1 MDAKLELQ
9 KSVLYLFKSVLPIE
23 TKAKCSYLD
32 LLLEGV
38 YIMPE
43 ARQYLDE
50 RLKGF
55 CTREFGNNV
64 IHYNRTALFK
74 SFKDADKSNVEQLLV
89 DQLDHYL
96 SVYTQTEEFSSKAI
110 NSSLVYVPVKSET
123 YECEPFIFNAT
134 IISIITEEEL
144 IERVKALLSSG
155 IALNAATQDSLV
167 NIFKAYKDK
176 FDINTI
182 KNKEFL
188 MHVCKELNLVPKKA
202 EQLLRYCIYRTTS
215 NPMVINSAR
224 KRKELNDYLRSY
236 PQTIN
241 RILKQYVEENGIE
254 PIAQQFNRYRKL
266 WIILKHAGYE
276 SATIINRARKLSD
289 KLNCPH
295 KLQVLDR
302 INDKTI
308 DIEDVKKELEKV
320 TVFKKFSL
328 LNAIYNAKSN
338 DKMYVIRNGR
348 TYSTTKEH
356 TSKASFK
363 IKNLVFNSIKK
374 DIGKNIKGKR
384 FYIPEGIMYAVPT
397 SQKNFIDNIP
407 MYTRYKMDKNSII
420 GIHWTNSEDGRVDLD
435 LHYTS
440 KNIHIGWNSR
450 FDSKEN
456 ILYTGDLTDAPAP
469 KGATEAFYIKD
480 TLKDDF
486 GMISVNNYSGNPDL
500 FELFIGSDPEKKIYD
515 RNGIMNA
522 ENLAFKFTG
531 LSMNNDNEK
540 CFGII
545 DSQEDSREFIFIDNS
560 SGFDRVPSYS
570 AQKEVM
576 LSAIRSMAK
585 NRLYLNELIEKLG
598 GEIVLDKE
606 SADYDLSI
614 NSLVKDSFNFLFK
627 ADV

>member
-1 MDAKLELQ
+1 MDAELELQ

-23 TKAKCSYLD
+23 TKAKCNYLD

-64 IHYNRTALFK
+64 VHYNRTALFK
-74 SFKDADKSNVEQLLV
+74 SFKDVDRANVEQLLV

-96 SVYTQTEEFSSKAI
+96 SVYTQTEETFSKAI

-123 YECEPFIFNAT
+123 YECEPFIFNT
-134 IISIITEEEL
+134 TVISIITEEEL
-144 IERVKALLSSG
+144 IKRATDLLSSG
-155 IALNAATQDSLV
+155 IALNSATQESLI

-176 FDINTI
+176 FDINAI

-188 MHVCKELNLVPKKA
+188 MCICKELNLVPKKA
-202 EQLLRYCIYRTTS
+202 EQLLRYCVYRITS
-215 NPMVINSAR
+215 NPMIINSTRER
-224 KRKELNDYLRSY
+224 KNLYSRICFYTT
-236 PQTIN
+236 TIN
-241 RILKQYVEENGIE
+241 RILKQYVEENGVE

-266 WIILKHAGYE
+266 WIILKHAGKD
-276 SATIINRARKLSD
+276 ATTIINRARKLSD
-289 KLNCPH
+289 KLNRPH

-302 INDKTI
+302 INDKNI

-348 TYSTTKEH
+348 IYSTTKEH

-363 IKNLVFNSIKK
+363 IKNLIFNSIKK

-384 FYIPEGIMYAVPT
+384 FYIPKGIMYAVPT

-407 MYTRYKMDKNSII
+407 MYTRYKMDMNSII

-500 FELFIGSDPEKKIYD
+500 FELFIGSDSEKKIYD

-531 LSMNNDNEK
+531 LSMNDDNEK

-560 SGFDRVPSYS
+560 SGFDRVPAYS

>member
-1 MDAKLELQ
+1 MDDKLELQ

-23 TKAKCSYLD
+23 TKAKCNYLD

-64 IHYNRTALFK
+64 VHYNRTALFK
-74 SFKDADKSNVEQLLV
+74 SFKDVDRANVERLLV

-96 SVYTQTEEFSSKAI
+96 SVYTQTEETSSKPI

-123 YECEPFIFNAT
+123 YECEPFIFNT
-134 IISIITEEEL
+134 TVISIITEEEL
-144 IERVKALLSSG
+144 IKRATDLLSSG
-155 IALNAATQDSLV
+155 IALNSATQESLI

-188 MHVCKELNLVPKKA
+188 MHVCKELNLVPNKA
-202 EQLLRYCIYRTTS
+202 EQLLRYCVYRMTS
-215 NPMVINSAR
+215 NPMIINSAR
-224 KRKELNDYLRSY
+224 ERKNLYSHICFY
-236 PQTIN
+236 TTTIN
-241 RILKQYVEENGIE
+241 RILKQYVEENGVE
-254 PIAQQFNRYRKL
+254 PIARQFNRYRKL
-266 WIILKHAGYE
+266 WIILKHAGNE
-276 SATIINRARKLSD
+276 SATIINRARKLSN
-289 KLNCPH
+289 KLNRPH

-302 INDKTI
+302 INDKNI

-338 DKMYVIRNGR
+338 DKMYIIRNGR
-348 TYSTTKEH
+348 TYSMTKEH

-363 IKNLVFNSIKK
+363 IKNLIFNSIKK

-420 GIHWTNSEDGRVDLD
+420 GIHWTDSEDGRIDLD

-469 KGATEAFYIKD
+469 KGATEAFYIKE

-515 RNGIMNA
+515 RNGIINA

-531 LSMNNDNEK
+531 LSMNDDNEK
-540 CFGII
+540 CFGIV

-560 SGFDRVPSYS
+560 SGFDRVPAYS

-576 LSAIRSMAK
+576 LSAIRLTAK

>member
-1 MDAKLELQ
+1 MDTKLELQ

-23 TKAKCSYLD
+23 TKAKCDYLD

-43 ARQYLDE
+43 ARQYLDV
-50 RLKGF
+50 RLKNF
-55 CTREFGNNV
+55 CIMSFGNNV
-64 IHYNRTALFK
+64 IHYNRTTLFE
-74 SFKDADKSNVEQLLV
+74 SFKDVDNSRIEQLLV

-96 SVYTQTEEFSSKAI
+96 SVYTQTEEFSNKAI
-110 NSSLVYVPVKSET
+110 NSSLVHVPVKSET
-123 YECEPFIFNAT
+123 YECEPYIFNAT
-134 IISIITEEEL
+134 VISIITEEEL

-167 NIFKAYKDK
+167 NIFKAYKNK
-176 FDINTI
+176 FNIDDI

-188 MHVCKELNLVPKKA
+188 MYACKELNLVPKKA
-202 EQLLRYCIYRTTS
+202 EQLLRYCIYRLTS

-224 KRKELNDYLRSY
+224 ERKNLFNQVYCHASI
-236 PQTIN
+236 IN
-241 RILKQYVEENGIE
+241 SILKQYTKENGVE
-254 PIAQQFNRYRKL
+254 PIARQFNRYRKL

-276 SATIINRARKLSD
+276 SATIINRARKLSN
-289 KLNCPH
+289 KLNRPH
-295 KLQVLDR
+295 KLQVLDC
-302 INDKTI
+302 INDKNI

-363 IKNLVFNSIKK
+363 IKNLIFNSIKK

-420 GIHWTNSEDGRVDLD
+420 GIHWTNSKDGRVDLD

-440 KNIHIGWNSR
+440 KYIHVGWNSR
-450 FDSKEN
+450 FDSQEK
-456 ILYTGDLTDAPAP
+456 ISFTGDLTNAPAP
-469 KGATEAFYIKD
+469 KGATEAFYIKE
-480 TLKDDF
+480 TLIDDF
-486 GMISVNNYSGNPDL
+486 GMISVNNYSGNPGL

>member
-23 TKAKCSYLD
+23 TKAKANYLD

-43 ARQYLDE
+43 ARQHLDT
-50 RLKGF
+50 RLKNF
-55 CTREFGNNV
+55 CIMSFGNNV
-64 IHYNRTALFK
+64 IHYNRTALFE
-74 SFKDADKSNVEQLLV
+74 SFKDVDNSRIEQLLV

-96 SVYTQTEEFSSKAI
+96 SVYTQTEEFSNKAI

-123 YECEPFIFNAT
+123 YECEPYIFDAT
-134 IISIITEEEL
+134 VISMITEEEL

-155 IALNAATQDSLV
+155 IALNTATQDSLV
-167 NIFKAYKDK
+167 NIFKAYKNK
-176 FDINTI
+176 FNIDDI

-188 MHVCKELNLVPKKA
+188 MYVCKELDLVPKKT
-202 EQLLRYCIYRTTS
+202 EQLLRYCIYRLTA

-224 KRKELNDYLRSY
+224 ERKNLFERICCHASIINSILR
-236 PQTIN
+236 
-241 RILKQYVEENGIE
+241 QYVKENGVE
-254 PIAQQFNRYRKL
+254 PIARQFNRYRKL

-276 SATIINRARKLSD
+276 SATIINRARKLSN
-289 KLNCPH
+289 KLNRPH

-302 INDKTI
+302 INDKNI
-308 DIEDVKKELEKV
+308 DIEEVKKELEKV

-363 IKNLVFNSIKK
+363 IKNLIFNSIKK

-420 GIHWTNSEDGRVDLD
+420 GIHWTNSKDGRVDLD

-440 KNIHIGWNSR
+440 KYIHVGWNSR
-450 FDSKEN
+450 FDSQEK
-456 ILYTGDLTDAPAP
+456 ISFTGDLTNAPAP
-469 KGATEAFYIKD
+469 KGATEAFYIKE

-486 GMISVNNYSGNPDL
+486 GMISVNNYSGNPGL

-560 SGFDRVPSYS
+560 SGFDRVPGYS
-570 AQKEVM
+570 AQKEIM

>member
-1 MDAKLELQ
+1 MDDKLELQ

-23 TKAKCSYLD
+23 TKAKCNYLD
-32 LLLEGV
+32 LLLKGV

-64 IHYNRTALFK
+64 VHYNRTALFK
-74 SFKDADKSNVEQLLV
+74 SFKDVDRANVERLLV

-96 SVYTQTEEFSSKAI
+96 SVYTQTEETSGKPI

-123 YECEPFIFNAT
+123 YECEPFIFNT
-134 IISIITEEEL
+134 TVISMITEEEL

-224 KRKELNDYLRSY
+224 KRKELNEYLRSY

-241 RILKQYVEENGIE
+241 RILKQYVEENGVE

-266 WIILKHAGYE
+266 WIILKHAGHE
-276 SATIINRARKLSD
+276 SATIINRARKLSN
-289 KLNCPH
+289 KLNRPH

-302 INDKTI
+302 INDKNI

-320 TVFKKFSL
+320 TIFKKFSL
-328 LNAIYNAKSN
+328 LNAIYNAKSY

-363 IKNLVFNSIKK
+363 IKNLIFSSIKK
-374 DIGKNIKGKR
+374 DIGNNIKGKR

-522 ENLAFKFTG
+522 ENLAFKFTR
-531 LSMNNDNEK
+531 LSMNDDNEK

-545 DSQEDSREFIFIDNS
+545 DSQEDSREFIFVDNS
-560 SGFDRVPSYS
+560 SGFDRVPAYS

-576 LSAIRSMAK
+576 LSAIRSMVK

>member
-1 MDAKLELQ
+1 MDTKLELQ

-23 TKAKCSYLD
+23 TKAKCNYLD

-55 CTREFGNNV
+55 CIREFGNNV
-64 IHYNRTALFK
+64 VHYNRTALFE
-74 SFKDADKSNVEQLLV
+74 SFKDVDKSNVEQLLV

-123 YECEPFIFNAT
+123 YECEPYIFNAT
-134 IISIITEEEL
+134 VISSITEEEL
-144 IERVKALLSSG
+144 IKRVKALLSSG
-155 IALNAATQDSLV
+155 IALNAATQDSLI
-167 NIFKAYKDK
+167 NIFKAYKNK
-176 FDINTI
+176 FNIDDI

-188 MHVCKELNLVPKKA
+188 MYACKELNLVPKKA
-202 EQLLRYCIYRTTS
+202 EQLLRYCMYRLTS

-224 KRKELNDYLRSY
+224 ERKNLFNQVCYHAS
-236 PQTIN
+236 IVN
-241 RILKQYVEENGIE
+241 SILKQYVKENGVE
-254 PIAQQFNRYRKL
+254 LIAHQFNRYRKL

-289 KLNCPH
+289 KLNRPH

-302 INDKTI
+302 INDKNI

-320 TVFKKFSL
+320 TIFKKFSL

-363 IKNLVFNSIKK
+363 IKNLIFSSIKK

-420 GIHWTNSEDGRVDLD
+420 GIHWTNSKDGRVDLD

-450 FDSKEN
+450 VD
-456 ILYTGDLTDAPAP
+456 
-469 KGATEAFYIKD
+469 
-480 TLKDDF
+480 
-486 GMISVNNYSGNPDL
+486 
-500 FELFIGSDPEKKIYD
+500 
-515 RNGIMNA
+515 
-522 ENLAFKFTG
+522 
-531 LSMNNDNEK
+531 
-540 CFGII
+540 
-545 DSQEDSREFIFIDNS
+545 
-560 SGFDRVPSYS
+560 
-570 AQKEVM
+570 
-576 LSAIRSMAK
+576 
-585 NRLYLNELIEKLG
+585 
-598 GEIVLDKE
+598 
-606 SADYDLSI
+606 
-614 NSLVKDSFNFLFK
+614 
-627 ADV
+627 

>member
-1 MDAKLELQ
+1 MDDILELQ

-50 RLKGF
+50 RLKDF

-64 IHYNRTALFK
+64 VHYNRTALFE
-74 SFKDADKSNVEQLLV
+74 SFKDVNRANVERLLV

-96 SVYTQTEEFSSKAI
+96 SVYTQTEETSNKPI

-123 YECEPFIFNAT
+123 YECEPFIFNT
-134 IISIITEEEL
+134 TVISIITEEEL
-144 IERVKALLSSG
+144 IKRVTDLLSSG
-155 IALNAATQDSLV
+155 IALNSATQESLV

-188 MHVCKELNLVPKKA
+188 MYVCKELNLVPKKA
-202 EQLLRYCIYRTTS
+202 EQLLRYCVYRMTS
-215 NPMVINSAR
+215 NPMIINSAR
-224 KRKELNDYLRSY
+224 ERKNLYSRICFY
-236 PQTIN
+236 TTTIN
-241 RILKQYVEENGIE
+241 KILKQYVEENGVE
-254 PIAQQFNRYRKL
+254 PIALQFNRYRKL
-266 WIILKHAGYE
+266 WIILKHAGKDA
-276 SATIINRARKLSD
+276 ATIINRARKLS
-289 KLNCPH
+289 N
-295 KLQVLDR
+295 
-302 INDKTI
+302 
-308 DIEDVKKELEKV
+308 
-320 TVFKKFSL
+320 
-328 LNAIYNAKSN
+328 
-338 DKMYVIRNGR
+338 

-363 IKNLVFNSIKK
+363 IKNLIFNSIKK
-374 DIGKNIKGKR
+374 NIGKNIKGKR

-440 KNIHIGWNSR
+440 KNIHVGWNSR

-456 ILYTGDLTDAPAP
+456 ILYTGDLTDAPTP

-486 GMISVNNYSGNPDL
+486 GMISVNNYSGNPGL
-500 FELFIGSDPEKKIYD
+500 FELFIGADPDKKIYD
-515 RNGIMNA
+515 RNGIINA

-531 LSMNNDNEK
+531 LSMNDDNEK

-545 DSQEDSREFIFIDNS
+545 DSQENSREFIFVDSS
-560 SGFDRVPSYS
+560 SGFDRVPAYS
-570 AQKEVM
+570 VQKEVM

-598 GEIVLDKE
+598 GEVVLDKE

-614 NSLVKDSFNFLFK
+614 NNLVKDSFNFLFK

>member
-1 MDAKLELQ
+1 MDTKLELQ

-23 TKAKCSYLD
+23 TKTKCNYLD

-64 IHYNRTALFK
+64 VHYNRTALFK
-74 SFKDADKSNVEQLLV
+74 SFKDVDKSNVEQLLV

-110 NSSLVYVPVKSET
+110 NSSSVYVPVKSET

-134 IISIITEEEL
+134 VISIITEEEL

-155 IALNAATQDSLV
+155 IALNSATQESLI

-176 FDINTI
+176 SDINTI

-202 EQLLRYCIYRTTS
+202 EQLLRYCVYRMTLS
-215 NPMVINSAR
+215 PMLVNSAR
-224 KRKELNDYLRSY
+224 ERKRLYTLVYSY
-236 PQTIN
+236 TTIIN
-241 RILKQYVEENGIE
+241 RILRQYVEENGIE

-276 SATIINRARKLSD
+276 SATIINKARKLSN
-289 KLNCPH
+289 KLNRPH
-295 KLQVLDR
+295 KLQVLDC
-302 INDKTI
+302 INDKNI

-348 TYSTTKEH
+348 TYSMTKEH

-363 IKNLVFNSIKK
+363 IKNLIFNSIKK

-420 GIHWTNSEDGRVDLD
+420 GIHWINSEDGRVDLD

-531 LSMNNDNEK
+531 LSMNDDNEK
-540 CFGII
+540 CFGIV

-560 SGFDRVPSYS
+560 SGFDRVPAYS

-598 GEIVLDKE
+598 GEVVLDKE

>member
-1 MDAKLELQ
+1 MDDKLELQ

-23 TKAKCSYLD
+23 IKAKCNYLD

-64 IHYNRTALFK
+64 VHYNRTALFK
-74 SFKDADKSNVEQLLV
+74 SFKDVDRANVERLLV

-96 SVYTQTEEFSSKAI
+96 SVYTQTEEMSSKPI

-123 YECEPFIFNAT
+123 YECEPFIFNT
-134 IISIITEEEL
+134 TVISIITEEEL
-144 IERVKALLSSG
+144 IKRATDLLSSG
-155 IALNAATQDSLV
+155 IALNSATQESLI

-176 FDINTI
+176 FDINAI

-188 MHVCKELNLVPKKA
+188 MYVCKELNLVPKKA
-202 EQLLRYCIYRTTS
+202 EQLLRYCAYRITS
-215 NPMVINSAR
+215 NPMIINSAR
-224 KRKELNDYLRSY
+224 ERKNLYSRIY
-236 PQTIN
+236 FYTTTIN

-266 WIILKHAGYE
+266 WIILKHAGKDTA
-276 SATIINRARKLSD
+276 SIINRARKLSN

-302 INDKTI
+302 INDKNI

-363 IKNLVFNSIKK
+363 IKNLIFSSIKK

-486 GMISVNNYSGNPDL
+486 GMISVNNYSGNPGL
-500 FELFIGSDPEKKIYD
+500 FEFFIGADPDKKIYD
-515 RNGIMNA
+515 RNGIINA

-531 LSMNNDNEK
+531 LSMNDDNEK
-540 CFGII
+540 CFGIV
-545 DSQEDSREFIFIDNS
+545 DSQKDSREFIFIDNS
-560 SGFDRVPSYS
+560 SGFDRVPAYS

>member
-23 TKAKCSYLD
+23 TKAKCNYLD

-38 YIMPE
+38 YVMPE

-64 IHYNRTALFK
+64 VHYNKTALFK
-74 SFKDADKSNVEQLLV
+74 SFKDVDRANVEQLLV

-96 SVYTQTEEFSSKAI
+96 SVYTQTEKTSSKPI

-123 YECEPFIFNAT
+123 YECEPFIFNT
-134 IISIITEEEL
+134 TVISIITEEEL
-144 IERVKALLSSG
+144 IKRATDLLSSG
-155 IALNAATQDSLV
+155 IALNSATQEGLV

-202 EQLLRYCIYRTTS
+202 EQLLRYCMYRITS
-215 NPMVINSAR
+215 NPMIINSAR
-224 KRKELNDYLRSY
+224 ERKNLYSRICFY
-236 PQTIN
+236 TTTIN
-241 RILKQYVEENGIE
+241 KILKQYVEENGVE

-266 WIILKHAGYE
+266 WIILKHAGKDA
-276 SATIINRARKLSD
+276 ATIINRARKLSN
-289 KLNCPH
+289 KLNRPH
-295 KLQVLDR
+295 KIQVLDR
-302 INDKTI
+302 INDKNI

-338 DKMYVIRNGR
+338 DKMYIIRNGR
-348 TYSTTKEH
+348 TYSTTKEY

-363 IKNLVFNSIKK
+363 IKNLIFSSIKK

-407 MYTRYKMDKNSII
+407 MYTRYKMDKNSIV

-531 LSMNNDNEK
+531 LSMNDDNEK
-540 CFGII
+540 CFGVV

-560 SGFDRVPSYS
+560 SGFDRVPAYS
-570 AQKEVM
+570 DQKEVM

-614 NSLVKDSFNFLFK
+614 NSLVKDSFSFLFK

>member
-9 KSVLYLFKSVLPIE
+9 KSVLYLFKSVLPIK
-23 TKAKCSYLD
+23 TKAKCNYLD

-64 IHYNRTALFK
+64 VHYNRTALFE
-74 SFKDADKSNVEQLLV
+74 SFKDVDRANVERLLV

-96 SVYTQTEEFSSKAI
+96 SVYTQTEETSGKLI

-123 YECEPFIFNAT
+123 YECEPFIFNT
-134 IISIITEEEL
+134 TVISIITEEEL
-144 IERVKALLSSG
+144 IKRVTDLLSSG
-155 IALNAATQDSLV
+155 IALNSATQESLV

-188 MHVCKELNLVPKKA
+188 MHICKELNLVPKKA
-202 EQLLRYCIYRTTS
+202 EQLLRYCAYRITS
-215 NPMVINSAR
+215 NPMIINSAR
-224 KRKELNDYLRSY
+224 ERKNLYSRICFY
-236 PQTIN
+236 TTTIN
-241 RILKQYVEENGIE
+241 RILKQYVEENGVE

-266 WIILKHAGYE
+266 WIILKHAGKDA
-276 SATIINRARKLSD
+276 ATIINRARKLSN
-289 KLNCPH
+289 KLNRPH

-302 INDKTI
+302 INDKNI

-320 TVFKKFSL
+320 TIFKKFSL

-363 IKNLVFNSIKK
+363 VKNLIFNSIKK

-397 SQKNFIDNIP
+397 SQKNFIDN
-407 MYTRYKMDKNSII
+407 
-420 GIHWTNSEDGRVDLD
+420 
-435 LHYTS
+435 
-440 KNIHIGWNSR
+440 KNIHVGWNSR

-480 TLKDDF
+480 TLKNDF
-486 GMISVNNYSGNPDL
+486 GMISVNNYSGNPGL
-500 FELFIGSDPEKKIYD
+500 FELFIGADPDKKIYD
-515 RNGIMNA
+515 RNGIINA

-531 LSMNNDNEK
+531 LSMNDDNEK

-545 DSQEDSREFIFIDNS
+545 DSQEDSREFIFVDSS
-560 SGFDRVPSYS
+560 SGFDRVPAYS
-570 AQKEVM
+570 DLKEIM
-576 LSAIRSMAK
+576 LNAIRSMAK

-598 GEIVLDKE
+598 GEVVLDKE

-614 NSLVKDSFNFLFK
+614 NNLVKDSFNFLSK

>member
-23 TKAKCSYLD
+23 TKAKANYLD

-43 ARQYLDE
+43 ARQYLDV
-50 RLKGF
+50 RLKNF
-55 CTREFGNNV
+55 CIMSFGNNV
-64 IHYNRTALFK
+64 IHYNRTALFE
-74 SFKDADKSNVEQLLV
+74 SFKDVDNSKVEQLLV

-96 SVYTQTEEFSSKAI
+96 SVYTQTEEFSNKAI
-110 NSSLVYVPVKSET
+110 NSSLVHVPVKSET
-123 YECEPFIFNAT
+123 YECEPYIFNAT
-134 IISIITEEEL
+134 IISMIMEEEL

-155 IALNAATQDSLV
+155 IALNTATQESLV
-167 NIFKAYKDK
+167 NIFKAYKNK
-176 FDINTI
+176 FNIDDI

-188 MHVCKELNLVPKKA
+188 MYACKELDLVPKKA
-202 EQLLRYCIYRTTS
+202 EQLLRYCIYRLTA

-224 KRKELNDYLRSY
+224 KRKNLFNQVHCHASI
-236 PQTIN
+236 IN
-241 RILKQYVEENGIE
+241 SILKQYTKENGVE
-254 PIAQQFNRYRKL
+254 PIARQFNRYRKL
-266 WIILKHAGYE
+266 WIILKHAGKDA
-276 SATIINRARKLSD
+276 ATIINRARKLSD
-289 KLNCPH
+289 KLNRPH
-295 KLQVLDR
+295 KFQVLDC
-302 INDKTI
+302 INDKNI

-363 IKNLVFNSIKK
+363 IKNLIFNSIKK

-420 GIHWTNSEDGRVDLD
+420 GIHWTNSKDGRVDLD

-440 KNIHIGWNSR
+440 KYIHVGWNSR
-450 FDSKEN
+450 FNSQEK
-456 ILYTGDLTDAPAP
+456 ISFTGDLTDAPAP

-598 GEIVLDKE
+598 GEIILDKE

-614 NSLVKDSFNFLFK
+614 NSLAKDSFNFLFK

>member
-1 MDAKLELQ
+1 M
-9 KSVLYLFKSVLPIE
+9 
-23 TKAKCSYLD
+23 
-32 LLLEGV
+32 
-38 YIMPE
+38 
-43 ARQYLDE
+43 
-50 RLKGF
+50 
-55 CTREFGNNV
+55 
-64 IHYNRTALFK
+64 NR
-74 SFKDADKSNVEQLLV
+74 
-89 DQLDHYL
+89 
-96 SVYTQTEEFSSKAI
+96 
-110 NSSLVYVPVKSET
+110 
-123 YECEPFIFNAT
+123 
-134 IISIITEEEL
+134 
-144 IERVKALLSSG
+144 
-155 IALNAATQDSLV
+155 
-167 NIFKAYKDK
+167 
-176 FDINTI
+176 
-182 KNKEFL
+182 
-188 MHVCKELNLVPKKA
+188 
-202 EQLLRYCIYRTTS
+202 
-215 NPMVINSAR
+215 
-224 KRKELNDYLRSY
+224 
-236 PQTIN
+236 
-241 RILKQYVEENGIE
+241 
-254 PIAQQFNRYRKL
+254 
-266 WIILKHAGYE
+266 
-276 SATIINRARKLSD
+276 
-289 KLNCPH
+289 PH

-302 INDKTI
+302 INDKNI

-320 TVFKKFSL
+320 TIFKKFSL

-363 IKNLVFNSIKK
+363 IKNLIFNSIKK

-407 MYTRYKMDKNSII
+407 MYTRYKMDMNSII

-450 FDSKEN
+450 FDSKGN
-456 ILYTGDLTDAPAP
+456 ILYTGDLTDAPTP

-480 TLKDDF
+480 NLKNDF
-486 GMISVNNYSGNPDL
+486 GMISVNNYSGNPGL
-500 FELFIGSDPEKKIYD
+500 FELFIGADPDKKIYD
-515 RNGIMNA
+515 HNGIINA

-531 LSMNNDNEK
+531 LSMNDDNEK

-545 DSQEDSREFIFIDNS
+545 DSQEDSREFIFVDNS
-560 SGFDRVPSYS
+560 SGFNRVPAYS